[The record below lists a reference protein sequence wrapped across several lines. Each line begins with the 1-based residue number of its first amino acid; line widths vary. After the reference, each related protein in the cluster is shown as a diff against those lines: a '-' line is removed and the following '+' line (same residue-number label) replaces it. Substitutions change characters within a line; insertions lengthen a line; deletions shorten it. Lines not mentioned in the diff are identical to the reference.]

1 MSHKPATI
9 IIPVESQVRELDAK
23 ILLACA
29 AAERGFPVII
39 GSRAFIHFKVDSLP
53 RGVYLAKSMRTLSVR
68 MFTILRDLG
77 HEIVGWDEE
86 GLVRWP
92 DQEYYRWRLSPVTLQ
107 KLSHLLAWGADD
119 ARVLRQYP
127 GYPGTPVHLTGNP
140 RIDLLRPEL
149 RSFYQ
154 QKAEAL
160 KKQYGEFILINTN
173 FSKVN
178 HFFNRLSELTK
189 PALALEAGGEETF
202 DAGKGRLKQVLFEH
216 FQKMLPVLCQAMPEH
231 TIVVRPHPAENH
243 RPWLEIAEHY
253 PKLKIINE
261 DSVTPWLMAAK
272 VLIANG
278 CTTMIEAAVLGTPTV
293 AYQPVTGGQYD
304 DDLPN
309 EVSHRAYSL
318 EELCLLVKEIVS
330 GENGSVDEAER
341 RRILEPHIAALDGRL
356 SCDRMV
362 DVLVDAGYLK
372 DPPPAVP
379 IGRYLRGRLHNRVR
393 TISKKINMRR
403 PGHRNNFAYHQHR
416 FPGITVPELE
426 EKIDHLGRL
435 LGRFQNIRVKQLS
448 EYIFRID

>member
-1 MSHKPATI
+1 MIDKPATI

-39 GSRAFIHFKVDSLP
+39 GSRAFIHFQVDSLS
-53 RGVYLAKSMRTLSVR
+53 RGVYLAKSMRTLSIR

-92 DQEYYRWRLSPVTLQ
+92 DHEYYRWRLSPITLK

-119 ARVLRQYP
+119 ARVLRDYP
-127 GYPGTPVHLTGNP
+127 GYPGTPIHLTGNP

-149 RSFYQ
+149 RAFYQ
-154 QKAEAL
+154 QKADRVKE
-160 KKQYGEFILINTN
+160 KYGDFILVNTN

-178 HFFNRLSELTK
+178 HFFPHLSELKK
-189 PALALEAGGEETF
+189 PALELEAGGEETF

-216 FQKMLPVLCQAMPEH
+216 FQEMLPALCQSIPDC
-231 TIVVRPHPAENH
+231 TIIVRPHPAENH
-243 RPWLEIAEHY
+243 RPWLEIAESY
-253 PKLKIINE
+253 PNLKIINE

-278 CTTMIEAAVLGTPTV
+278 CTTMIEAAVLGTPTI
-293 AYQPVTGGQYD
+293 AYQPVMGGQYD

-318 EELCLLVKEIVS
+318 EELCLLVGDIVA
-330 GENGSVDEAER
+330 GEKGPLDEPVR
-341 RRILEPHIAALDGRL
+341 RQILEPHITALDGRL

-362 DVLVDAGYLK
+362 DVLVEAGYLQSS
-372 DPPPAVP
+372 PPPVP
-379 IGRYLRGRLHNRVR
+379 LGTYVRGKFHNRVR
-393 TISKKINMRR
+393 TLSKKINMRR

-416 FPGITVPELE
+416 FPGVSTDEIQARI
-426 EKIDHLGRL
+426 KRLGGL
-435 LGRFQNIRVKQLS
+435 LGRFQDVRVKRLS
-448 EYIFRID
+448 DYIFRID